1 MNVAVEQY
9 LQAIN
14 KNIAVQA
21 KLALFWYYNAVI
33 AFLRETQ
40 GAKVPTGLIY
50 SLTLFT
56 ISSKIKCGFLL
67 TSGEMLISKRVN
79 HVSDNCLVSQS
90 SFTEIFMNFPR
101 QGARVRYITL
111 FQPLLMLYSITV
123 TKFCLLSPS
132 NRSCGTFGPVLPNFL
147 AGINMTRNN
156 VIFSRISYRAYHLT

>member
-40 GAKVPTGLIY
+40 GAKLINNWDVDQVPTGLIY

-90 SFTEIFMNFPR
+90 S
-101 QGARVRYITL
+101 
-111 FQPLLMLYSITV
+111 
-123 TKFCLLSPS
+123 
-132 NRSCGTFGPVLPNFL
+132 
-147 AGINMTRNN
+147 
-156 VIFSRISYRAYHLT
+156 